1 MFIFTREYIFD
12 SENFSDADRHTLV
25 KADIH
30 GAELVD
36 TPTSLAAIYWS
47 RSSIFTAIGVQT
59 RCRRNLYD
67 L

>member
-36 TPTSLAAIYWS
+36 TPTSLAAIY
-47 RSSIFTAIGVQT
+47 
-59 RCRRNLYD
+59 
-67 L
+67 